1 MRSRIFFVSL
11 LCLAL
16 ISANTVSPV
25 AAKDKVFSMP
35 RAYHAKTYPARDVH
49 DDEKVALAID
59 PYDLPDKEYTVF
71 KVDYLAKSVLPVHF
85 ILSNDGDKSIILTQ
99 MNVLLITKQKIKL
112 QPANAEDVYRRLA
125 ENKQRVDMPQRGPF
139 GTKVKNNVPK
149 DAMME
154 VPGAQFLATVVDAK
168 SSQSGFFFFD
178 YEGIE
183 NPLAGARLVV
193 TGIRNNNGKELFYF
207 EVPLEKYLGYKPGTN
222 NM

>member
-1 MRSRIFFVSL
+1 MRTRAIFATL

-16 ISANTVSPV
+16 ISLGPSASV
-25 AAKDKVFSMP
+25 AAKDKIFTMP
-35 RAYHAKTYPARDVH
+35 RAFHAKTYPARDAH
-49 DDEKVALAID
+49 EDEKVALAID

-149 DAMME
+149 EAVVE

-178 YEGIE
+178 FEGIA
-183 NPLAGARLVV
+183 NPLAGARLIV
-193 TGIRNNNGKELFYF
+193 TGIKDNNGKELFYF
-207 EVPLEKYLGYKPGTN
+207 EIPLEKYLGYKPSDK
-222 NM
+222 

>member
-1 MRSRIFFVSL
+1 MPQRILFAAL

-16 ISANTVSPV
+16 IATVSVDPI
-25 AAKDKVFSMP
+25 AAKDKVFTMP
-35 RAYHAKTYPARDVH
+35 RAYHAKTYPARDAH
-49 DDEKVALAID
+49 DEEKVTLAID
-59 PYDLPDKEYTVF
+59 PYDLPDKESAVF
-71 KVDYLAKSVLPVHF
+71 KIDYLAKSVLPVHF

-149 DAMME
+149 DAMVE
-154 VPGAQFLATVVDAK
+154 VPGAQFMATVVDAK

-183 NPLAGARLVV
+183 NPIAGARLIV
-193 TGIRNNNGKELFYF
+193 TGIKNKDGKELFYF
-207 EVPLEKYLGYKPGTN
+207 EVPLEKYLGYKPGDK
-222 NM
+222 

>member
-1 MRSRIFFVSL
+1 MRTRAIFATL

-16 ISANTVSPV
+16 ISLGPSASV
-25 AAKDKVFSMP
+25 AAKDKIFTMP
-35 RAYHAKTYPARDVH
+35 RAFHAKTYPARDAH
-49 DDEKVALAID
+49 EDEKVALAID

-71 KVDYLAKSVLPVHF
+71 KVDYLAKSVLPIHF

-149 DAMME
+149 DAVVE

-178 YEGIE
+178 FEGIA
-183 NPLAGARLVV
+183 NPLAGARLIV
-193 TGIRNNNGKELFYF
+193 TGIKDNNGKELFYF
-207 EVPLEKYLGYKPGTN
+207 EIPLEKYLGYKPSDK
-222 NM
+222 